1 MKFEEALQLMRDKGK
16 IGLFKGCEYSFN
28 KEGIFIVHSSFGENE
43 NVFRNVFPNPDL
55 YFNDNCLHGEWQI
68 KNEYVWSWIFGFGID
83 WQMIH
88 LIHYPK
94 MSESE
99 AEDYMMK
106 NNFGWAEKIEHTREN
121 R

>member
-1 MKFEEALQLMRDKGK
+1 MKFEEALPLMRDKGK

-28 KEGIFIVHSSFGENE
+28 KEGIFVVHSSIGENE
-43 NVFRNVFPNPDL
+43 KVFRYVFPNADL
-55 YFNDNCLHGEWQI
+55 YFNDDCLHGEWQI
-68 KNEYVWSWIFGFGID
+68 KNVYVWSWSFGFGID

-88 LIHYPK
+88 CPK

-99 AEDYMMK
+99 AKDYMMK
-106 NNFGWAEKIEHTREN
+106 NNFDWAEKIEHTREN